1 MQLKQISLPKPL
13 HGTYYVRKQVVQIT
27 IMLENCIHRTQAKH
41 NMNEKTNNV
50 AKTDQSTQTFSQ
62 LCIGCTNI

>member
-1 MQLKQISLPKPL
+1 MQ
-13 HGTYYVRKQVVQIT
+13 
-27 IMLENCIHRTQAKH
+27 ENCIHRTQAKY